1 MSTKDKKTTKAAA
14 KKETKAAPASK
25 KETKAAPAAK
35 KETKA
40 APAAKKE
47 TKAAPASKKE
57 TKAAPAAKKETKAA
71 AKPKAAP
78 AAAGAKAAQKA
89 QTPKAPKAK
98 KVAKKGAKPKKKVN
112 RFVVDLTDPVE
123 DGILDP
129 NSFEKYLHDRIKVNG
144 KAGQLGNSVKI
155 TRDQTKLTI
164 HSHVHVSK
172 KYVKYLTTVASAVAI
187 AGLGAMAGMVGVD
200 LVLDALPDPVPAQ
213 RYYCALLPTLITWPY
228 ILRLGWVPLVGL
240 ALVWRVAQRAVSS
253 VPRSSAA
260 AWVAS
265 AADPLS
271 LGLLG
276 IPGAL
281 TFARTLT
288 LAATLCASEAH
299 RHPVLLRKMLWWH
312 WLMLTVILTALLL
325 QVVSLVTDQKLP
337 PKRT

>member
-1 MSTKDKKTTKAAA
+1 MSTKDKKTTKA
-14 KKETKAAPASK
+14 
-25 KETKAAPAAK
+25 
-35 KETKA
+35 
-40 APAAKKE
+40 AAKKE

-172 KYVKYLTTVASAVAI
+172 KYVKYLTKKYLKKQQLRDWLRVVAESKNSYKLKYFNI
-187 AGLGAMAGMVGVD
+187 HD
-200 LVLDALPDPVPAQ
+200 Q
-213 RYYCALLPTLITWPY
+213 EEE
-228 ILRLGWVPLVGL
+228 
-240 ALVWRVAQRAVSS
+240 
-253 VPRSSAA
+253 AA
-260 AWVAS
+260 
-265 AADPLS
+265 
-271 LGLLG
+271 
-276 IPGAL
+276 
-281 TFARTLT
+281 
-288 LAATLCASEAH
+288 EE
-299 RHPVLLRKMLWWH
+299 
-312 WLMLTVILTALLL
+312 
-325 QVVSLVTDQKLP
+325 Q
-337 PKRT
+337 